1 MWPCPLVR
9 VGGRRIGGGN
19 NRQGKRCSSFLPESI
34 WTSVSREWAWLVG
47 VASPL
52 CRTKL
57 LLDMLTGYVKRFRSL
72 IESAWLL
79 FKLGNRFA
87 RSSYL
92 LGMSSSNIAGVILTT
107 PMGWTTSAC
116 YMKWRVWVDQPNK
129 PLGGP
134 SRVSHPNINQWSSS
148 TMLGY

>member
-1 MWPCPLVR
+1 ML
-9 VGGRRIGGGN
+9 
-19 NRQGKRCSSFLPESI
+19 KLS
-34 WTSVSREWAWLVG
+34 SREYLNF
-47 VASPL
+47 SIT
-52 CRTKL
+52 TKL

-107 PMGWTTSAC
+107 PMG
-116 YMKWRVWVDQPNK
+116 
-129 PLGGP
+129 
-134 SRVSHPNINQWSSS
+134 
-148 TMLGY
+148 